1 METSMKSLMWHA
13 VGLLAAAFWLYAGT
27 LHFLDPQWFAPIVP
41 PIPGSATFWVYV
53 SGAAELALGI
63 GFLLPRLRNIT
74 GLGSAV
80 FLVCVYPANIYMW
93 MYNIELGDGSSLSS
107 SGHVIRLLLQVFGI
121 LLSLWVWRLKVVES
135 KRVAGN

>member
-1 METSMKSLMWHA
+1 MKSLIWHS

-63 GFLLPRLRNIT
+63 GFLLSRLRNKA
-74 GLGSAV
+74 GLASAV

-93 MYNIELGDGSSLSS
+93 TYDLELGDGSSLSS
-107 SGHVIRLLLQVFGI
+107 SGHVIRLLLQVIGI
-121 LLSLWVWRLKVVES
+121 LLSLWVWRYKQVQSE
-135 KRVAGN
+135 A